1 MKFSYSLISNLKDQ
15 IFQLAKQIT
24 SHTVW
29 WWWAYLDASL
39 DSHDCDQRGF
49 TSSFCGEIRQ
59 RDEWKIQDINMS
71 VGLLSRCI
79 SDSVNTD
86 ASVSLKRAYQ
96 DAHGIWLWASRE
108 VIRKYFN
115 CSLENK
121 QLLLFFYMSEFDHKT
136 NTTVLSLSGAR
147 WQLGKKQGK
156 TGELHSATIS
166 GCRQPEAAGV
176 LSSPR
181 SCQITSRDTEWL
193 DWLSR
198 NSSTA

>member
-115 CSLENK
+115 CSLEK
-121 QLLLFFYMSEFDHKT
+121 QTIVVVFLYVRVRSQDQHYCLVFKWSQVAIRQEAGENRGITQCNYFWVQAARSGWSLVITLELPDNQQRHRVAGL
-136 NTTVLSLSGAR
+136 TVT
-147 WQLGKKQGK
+147 K
-156 TGELHSATIS
+156 
-166 GCRQPEAAGV
+166 
-176 LSSPR
+176 
-181 SCQITSRDTEWL
+181 
-193 DWLSR
+193 
-198 NSSTA
+198 